1 MRTIL
6 ASQTVTIPDNGKS
19 KSLLYNSIVDI
30 VAVKQ
35 RVLQTVFIVSF
46 KLVHS
51 VYMYMCR

>member
-51 VYMYMCR
+51 VYVYMCR